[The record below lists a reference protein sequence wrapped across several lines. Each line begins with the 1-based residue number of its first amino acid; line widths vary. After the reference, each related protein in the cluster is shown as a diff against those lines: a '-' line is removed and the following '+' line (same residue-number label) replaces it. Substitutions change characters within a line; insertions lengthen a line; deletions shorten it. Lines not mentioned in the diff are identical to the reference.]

1 MIEKKT
7 KCSEM
12 ALPVSFNLLIVEQHN
27 TITKTVSCKMFGTLC
42 KLSRSFNTARDF
54 FWAAMIW
61 GSRASNF
68 DDCPKIVFHVCP
80 QNFQE
85 TLKKKWSPA
94 ISTVFFVDVVFV
106 LFYASQ
112 WCFEAWQWFF
122 CDSWLP
128 SGKTQ
133 EKRWSQV
140 NQIFQ
145 TLIECLD
152 IVRIIDI
159 YTGCFLL
166 VPPPNSIKD
175 GKSPT
180 KKWEWNSN
188 MWSSNSNFH
197 FLGGHFA
204 ILNTFWGPVKKHPVV
219 VWPRWRCFDWEVG
232 FLWIFTRLFRPFS
245 DMKTF
250 QNFAC
255 LLYSPL

>member
-1 MIEKKT
+1 
-7 KCSEM
+7 
-12 ALPVSFNLLIVEQHN
+12 
-27 TITKTVSCKMFGTLC
+27 MFGTLC

-94 ISTVFFVDVVFV
+94 ISILKNSTFCGCCICFILCFAVVLWSV
-106 LFYASQ
+106 TMI
-112 WCFEAWQWFF
+112 F

-166 VPPPNSIKD
+166 VPPPNSVED

-188 MWSSNSNFH
+188 MWSFNYNFH
-197 FLGGHFA
+197 FWGYFA
-204 ILNTFWGPVKKHPVV
+204 IINTFLGPVKKRPVF

-232 FLWIFTRLFRPFS
+232 FLRIFTRPFRPFS
-245 DMKTF
+245 DRKTF